1 MRRIRSNYVLQVH
14 KVTSAEVVHNFIND
28 SWFLCHVATW
38 TSHVA
43 TTFLTLSATSR
54 RGFTRRDVKFIC
66 LCHVATWNSN
76 VATWTNTSRRQKY
89 MSLSRRDV
97 EFPRPDVTFT
107 LHCYVATSIYTSRH
121 GLVQVS
127 VTSRRGPER
136 RDVVWSCALSRRD
149 VDLNVATLACLL
161 SVTSQRGPVL
171 NPRSVHFWFFT
182 SQTPYRNPSFPWA
195 PAFTGPVGAL
205 IHTGRR
211 PFHCSPTA
219 IVLLRATLFPWYR
232 AIVAFPH
239 CAWF

>member
-14 KVTSAEVVHNFIND
+14 KVTSGEVVHNFIND

-43 TTFLTLSATSR
+43 TSFLTLSATSR

-66 LCHVATWNSN
+66 LCHVVTWNSN
-76 VATWTNTSRRQKY
+76 VATSLFDPLCHVATWTNKSRRQKY

-97 EFPRPDVTFT
+97 EFPRRDVTFT
-107 LHCYVATSIYTSRH
+107 LLCYVATSIYTSRR

-149 VDLNVATLACLL
+149 VDPKVATLACLL
-161 SVTSQRGPVL
+161 SVTSR
-171 NPRSVHFWFFT
+171 RH
-182 SQTPYRNPSFPWA
+182 
-195 PAFTGPVGAL
+195 PARRDVAL
-205 IHTGRR
+205 
-211 PFHCSPTA
+211 F
-219 IVLLRATLFPWYR
+219 
-232 AIVAFPH
+232 
-239 CAWF
+239 